1 MFRLILTLLVAAFIW
16 SCGTKKEPPLLS
28 GLMWGGE
35 GNRLIVKCARNPMEL
50 SDTIIIDH
58 LGEFYWNPDSIC
70 TGFYRL
76 EKLTGE
82 GILLVF
88 KDNEKI
94 YVDAQYINFPENVK
108 VTGSPYSNGFYL
120 IEQNSRNWLEA
131 MNKITAVTND
141 SGWIARREA
150 VNFLKSDIDSVNASF
165 RKRALEISS
174 SPLERMYALLQEAGN
189 YRLFDPW
196 DDRQLFFQVDSAVN
210 WYSGLP
216 EVDQFRRSVSVIRH
230 MDEMDRLLAPGS
242 IFPRIENVTLRD
254 TIDVLRQLGSPLY
267 LELVCADDRMPVSIW
282 QRHSGILD
290 RYKRAGLTVCSM
302 MLDSVQMSQ
311 LNVADGFNSGFEA
324 SDEFV
329 LQALGIRSIP
339 ANFVLDNDG
348 VIVARNVWQQNLE
361 KVLDLL
367 LKK

>member
-1 MFRLILTLLVAAFIW
+1 MFRFIFIVLIASFML

-35 GNRLIVKCARNPMEL
+35 GNRLVVKCARNPMEL
-50 SDTIIIDH
+50 SDTIIINH
-58 LGEFYWNPDSIC
+58 LGEFYWNPDSMC
-70 TGFYRL
+70 NGFYRL

-82 GILLVF
+82 GILLVL

-94 YVDAQYINFPENVK
+94 YVDAQYISFPENVK

-131 MNKITAVTND
+131 MNKITAVTTEP
-141 SGWIARREA
+141 GWIASREA
-150 VNFLKSDIDSVNASF
+150 VQSLKSDIDSINVSF
-165 RKRALEISS
+165 RMRALAISS

-196 DDRQLFFQVDSAVN
+196 DDRQIFFQVDSSVN

-216 EVDQFRRSVSVIRH
+216 EVDQFRRSVSLIRH
-230 MDEMDRLLAPGS
+230 MDEMDRMLAPGN
-242 IFPRIENVTLRD
+242 IFPRVENETLRD
-254 TIDVLRQLGSPLY
+254 TIDVLRQLGNPLY
-267 LELVCADDRMPVSIW
+267 IEFVCVEDRMPVSIW
-282 QRHSGILD
+282 QRHTGILD

-302 MLDSVQMSQ
+302 ILDSVQMGQ
-311 LNVADGFNSGFEA
+311 LMVDDGLKAGFEA
-324 SDEFV
+324 KDEFI
-329 LQALGIRSIP
+329 LQALGVRSVP